1 MINEFKETLNKI
13 KQETNIMVKAM
24 KLYKLSNKI
33 RDYADKLVE
42 EKRKNELV
50 VSDIRTNY

>member
-13 KQETNIMVKAM
+13 EQETNIMVKIM

-42 EKRKNELV
+42 EKRKNKLV

>member
-13 KQETNIMVKAM
+13 EQESNIMVKAM

-42 EKRKNELV
+42 EKRKNEV
-50 VSDIRTNY
+50 IISDIRANY